1 MATEL
6 AVGELSSELSARLD
20 AVPTL
25 VPRSA
30 VVELAGGLT
39 NRNLK
44 MTTNGGDVV
53 ARLSTPESALLAIDR
68 DHEHANSVAAAAS
81 GAAPSVV
88 AYQPEV
94 SVLVVQYVHGRTWSD
109 EDVLLPANAPRL
121 AAVCRQL
128 HSGPRFRGDF
138 NMLRLQRHYLELVQE
153 RDFRLP
159 DRYLDFAPQ
168 VAAIGEAMSGHIA
181 ADVPCHNDLLAANV
195 IDSGDRLWLIDY
207 EYSGNND
214 PYFEIGNLW
223 SEAKGTPDDLGRLV
237 SEYAGRVSQSLI
249 ARARLWGLMSKY
261 GWTLWAS
268 IQDGTSNLDFD
279 FWEWGMEKYRR
290 AAAEFD
296 SQDFGSWLE
305 EARRGD

>member
-1 MATEL
+1 
-6 AVGELSSELSARLD
+6 
-20 AVPTL
+20 
-25 VPRSA
+25 
-30 VVELAGGLT
+30 
-39 NRNLK
+39 
-44 MTTNGGDVV
+44 
-53 ARLSTPESALLAIDR
+53 
-68 DHEHANSVAAAAS
+68 
-81 GAAPSVV
+81 
-88 AYQPEV
+88 
-94 SVLVVQYVHGRTWSD
+94 
-109 EDVLLPANAPRL
+109 
-121 AAVCRQL
+121 
-128 HSGPRFRGDF
+128 
-138 NMLRLQRHYLELVQE
+138 MLRLQRHYLELVQE

-168 VAAIGEAMSGHIA
+168 VAAIGEAISDHTA
-181 ADVPCHNDLLAANV
+181 VDVPCHNDLLAANV

-290 AAAEFD
+290 AVAEFD

-305 EARRGD
+305 EVRRGD